1 MTKDSVKRAVA
12 KYDAKNTIHIGLKF
26 NKKTDKDILARL
38 SKEPNKQGYIK
49 KLIRADIK
57 KIRNGAKRGSDDII
71 QPLLQ
76 PLIKRG

>member
-1 MTKDSVKRAVA
+1 MRLTYLNARKIFTRRYKMTKDSVKRAVA

-57 KIRNGAKRGSDDII
+57 KGS
-71 QPLLQ
+71 
-76 PLIKRG
+76 KNRR

>member
-12 KYDAKNTIHIGLKF
+12 KYDAKYTVHIGLKF

-38 SKEPNKQGYIK
+38 DKEPNKQGYIK

-57 KIRNGAKRGSDDII
+57 ISR
-71 QPLLQ
+71 
-76 PLIKRG
+76 